1 MKDKVM
7 AVLEKI
13 KPILASDGGSV
24 ELVDVDEKTGIV
36 KVKLTGACGSCPVST
51 MTFKGV
57 VEKMIKED
65 IPEVTQVVMG

>member
-36 KVKLTGACGSCPVST
+36 KVKLTGACGSCPFST